1 MRCVGIDYAS
11 ASYSAVGLVVN
22 GVPTRSAAYKP
33 TNVLDSAPT
42 RLKKYDIWLRRWIKI
57 LSPDVIA
64 VEELAVFQNKST
76 IRAMARHEGVALL
89 AASRSGAVVI
99 HPGVT
104 SSRRVVF
111 GKGNISKDD
120 AWVEFQ
126 NLYPDVALL
135 AKLSGGTDQM
145 DAFTHALAA
154 PTLLERH

>member
-11 ASYSAVGLVVN
+11 ANYSAVGLAVN
-22 GVPTRSAAYKP
+22 GVPTRSAVWKP
-33 TNVLDSAPT
+33 EDKHDSAPT

-57 LSPDVIA
+57 LSPDVVA
-64 VEELAVFQNKST
+64 VEELAVFQNKLT

-99 HPGVT
+99 HHGVT

-126 NLYPDVALL
+126 NLYPDVTLL
-135 AKLSGGTDQM
+135 AKNVGGTDQM

>member
-11 ASYSAVGLVVN
+11 ANYSAIALVVK
-22 GVPTRSAAYKP
+22 GRPLRSAVWKSE
-33 TNVLDSAPT
+33 NIHDSAPT
-42 RLKKYDIWLRRWIKI
+42 RLKKYYIWLGRWIKV

-64 VEELAVFQNKST
+64 VEELAVFQNKLT
-76 IRAMARHEGVALL
+76 VRAMARHEGVALL
-89 AASRSGAVVI
+89 AGSLSGAVVI

-104 SSRRVVF
+104 TSRRIVF

-126 NLYPDVALL
+126 KLYPDLSL
-135 AKLSGGTDQM
+135 YAKNSGGTDQV

-154 PTLLERH
+154 PTVLEQH